1 MRKKKFV
8 DKHYQN
14 IEQVKIHYDIERRL
28 ADSLKMASKEDRSH
42 LYTSVYNELYQTL
55 PNNSISLRKKKPQA
69 LAWVVAQ
76 RMQLIKPFLRSKL
89 TFLELGPGDCSL
101 TIEVAKY
108 VKKSYAVDVTKEFKD
123 ELKFPSNFELVIS
136 DGSSIPL
143 SNSSVDVV
151 YSHQV
156 MEHLHPDDAVEQ
168 LAEIMRVLVP
178 GGIYVCITPNR
189 LSGPH
194 DISWHFDSVATGLHL
209 KEYTVTELYDL
220 FCAVKFS
227 KISYYKSYK
236 THHISIP
243 LSRATQVFFK
253 GIEALVSL
261 FPYPLRRDIA
271 GLPLL
276 FRGMTII
283 GTK

>member
-1 MRKKKFV
+1 MSKKKFV
-8 DKHYQN
+8 DKHCQN
-14 IEQVKIHYDIERRL
+14 IEQVKKHYDIEKRL
-28 ADSLKMASKEDRSH
+28 ADSLKKATKEDRSH
-42 LYTSVYNELYQTL
+42 LYTRVYNELSQTL
-55 PNNSISLRKKKPQA
+55 PNNSISLRKQKPQA

-76 RMQLIKPFLRSKL
+76 RMQLIKSFLIAEH
-89 TFLELGPGDCSL
+89 TFLELGPRDYSL

-108 VKKSYAVDVTKEFKD
+108 VKKAYAADVTEEFKD

-136 DGSSIPL
+136 DGSNIPL
-143 SNSSVDVV
+143 ADSSVDVV

-178 GGIYVCITPNR
+178 GRIYVRITPNR

-220 FCAVKFS
+220 FCGVKFS

-236 THHISIP
+236 THHIAIP
-243 LSRATQVFFK
+243 LSRATQGFLK
-253 GIEALVSL
+253 GVEALVSL
-261 FPYPLRRDIA
+261 FPYPLRRDVA

-276 FRGMTII
+276 FWGMTII

>member
-1 MRKKKFV
+1 MNKKKFV

-14 IEQVKIHYDIERRL
+14 IEQVKKHYDIERRL
-28 ADSLKMASKEDRSH
+28 ADSLKTASKEDRIH

-55 PNNSISLRKKKPQA
+55 PKNSISLRKQKPDA

-76 RMQLIKPFLRSKL
+76 RMQLIKSFLGTEL

-108 VKKSYAVDVTKEFKD
+108 VKKAYAVDVTKEFKD
-123 ELKFPSNFELVIS
+123 ELKFPYNFELVIS
-136 DGSSIPL
+136 DGSNIPL
-143 SNSSVDVV
+143 SDSSVDVV

-168 LAEIMRVLVP
+168 LNEIMRVLVP

-236 THHISIP
+236 TNHLSIP

-261 FPYPLRRDIA
+261 FPYPLRRDVA